1 KMNKKSTI
9 FHSIKDNLSQIIA
22 LTEKNLKLETR
33 FKFNLITAFLTPII
47 TILMPMII
55 MGQFFQFRD
64 HIGTW
69 DESNFLV
76 FQFIAYNI
84 YLVKAIIVD
93 FPYQLRIEKFWK
105 TLPSIIIAP
114 FNRFNLLLG
123 VLLSFLIIISIPFMI
138 LFIICWFYYP
148 ISFFSI
154 ISIFIIYLLITFIF
168 SGIGLFLGV
177 YAISN
182 ENIFRIFNFLIN
194 LIFWASCITYPFE
207 LFPSIFQALFN
218 LNPLYYIFDI
228 LRISWIQ
235 NNIIFTISSFP
246 IHFIILILTSVIIPL
261 IGVYNFNKTYNKYGI
276 VGY

>member
-1 KMNKKSTI
+1 MDKNWKKI
-9 FHSIKDNLSQIIA
+9 HSINNNLSQIIA

-33 FKFNLITAFLTPII
+33 FKFTLVVNFISPII

-55 MGQFFQFRD
+55 MEQFLQFNN
-64 HIGTW
+64 HLGTW

-76 FQFIAYNI
+76 YQFIAYNI
-84 YLVKAIIVD
+84 YLVKSIIID

-105 TLPSIIIAP
+105 TLPALIIAP
-114 FNRFNLLLG
+114 FNRLNLLLG
-123 VLLSFLIIISIPFMI
+123 VLLSFSIIISVPFLI
-138 LFIICWFYYP
+138 LFIVCYFYYP
-148 ISFFSI
+148 ISFFTI
-154 ISIFIIYLLITFIF
+154 IAIFIIYFLITLIC
-168 SGIGLFLGV
+168 SGIGLILGI

-182 ENIFRIFNFLIN
+182 ENIFRFFKLLIN

-207 LFPSIFQALFN
+207 LFPSIFQVIFN

-235 NNIIFTISSFP
+235 NDIIFTISSFP
-246 IHFIILILTSVIIPL
+246 IHFTILILTSIIIPV